1 MVTFGVELALGLN
14 QTKAGRALNSLTI
27 PMKYSAIANWTM
39 TVRWRRRDWSTK
51 PPLRPCSI
59 IATKVVVL
67 LLVTGRAL
75 DELLQV
81 FPHHALFHSIVAE
94 NGAVLYHPHQDS
106 VTLLAEP
113 FSPGAGGDLN
123 ESGGAAH
130 QPGQSG
136 SSNLAN
142 PTAKRFKNTLADL
155 ELDATVIFNKR
166 AVMILPAGV
175 NKSQRSAQGAGTP
188 GIGSRAGSGG
198 SVMPKNDEHLLATCG
213 YGVAVANALPAL
225 KAKADWVTSGERGA
239 GVQELIHRLL
249 DQFP

>member
-27 PMKYSAIANWTM
+27 PMKYSAIATDYDG
-39 TVRWRRRDWSTK
+39 T
-51 PPLRPCSI
+51 L
-59 IATKVVVL
+59 ATEGLVDQATLAALQHYRHQGGRL

-113 FSPGAGGDLN
+113 FPPVLVETLTNQGV
-123 ESGGAAH
+123 
-130 QPGQSG
+130 QPINQGRVVVATWQPHG
-136 SSNLAN
+136 E
-142 PTAKRFKNTLADL
+142 TVQNTLADL

-175 NKSQRSAQGAGTP
+175 NKASGLLRALEHLGLAPEQVAGV
-188 GIGSRAGSGG
+188 GDAE
-198 SVMPKNDEHLLATCG
+198 NDEHLLATCG